1 MNDSQDKAE
10 RDRRL
15 LAMMD
20 ELPAGA
26 GPAAPTGEPLHDFA
40 ALLAGAAP
48 QPDPTFRQKLDAR
61 HTTAVRER
69 AGRPTPRPRPAGEPG
84 PALRGNAGWSKL
96 FRPAA
101 GAMRGLAG
109 GALII
114 LLIAGLGALLEARR
128 GGGFGGGPTPT
139 PRPTATALP
148 TPGPDTPLNM
158 DWTVI
163 LEPQAAGSTRAAALA
178 WAPGGRQFAAI
189 THEGIITVWDMV
201 AHRRQTITSTLD
213 GGPAYLAW
221 SAGGSGLAACCYRAA
236 PSTAHIILWDPA
248 TGQQQG
254 SLDSGA
260 DSVTALAWSPDGQ
273 ILAWSDGWSIQRWSN
288 LSGSLLPKPAATW
301 PAPLTTPRPATDTI
315 RQLAWSPDGRSV
327 ATAQGATIKVW
338 DVTGGTELARLDNK
352 GAIWSLAWSPVGD
365 MLAALPAVQTG
376 PDQYQTQEV
385 VIWDPATGGQRR
397 TLALPDNATNLS
409 WLGDTGVL
417 AVGGNPV
424 RLYSAITGVQL
435 RILDRAG
442 QVAGGPDGR
451 TLLVGGPETVTL
463 WGAPTA
469 PPLSPPAT
477 EAPAPSTEAA
487 VTATPLPTTG
497 PPIIPMTP
505 PGAPATAPSGVAT
518 EPPFI
523 EAVPSTADIATP
535 VAVPTGQ
542 PGP

>member
-1 MNDSQDKAE
+1 
-10 RDRRL
+10 
-15 LAMMD
+15 
-20 ELPAGA
+20 
-26 GPAAPTGEPLHDFA
+26 
-40 ALLAGAAP
+40 
-48 QPDPTFRQKLDAR
+48 
-61 HTTAVRER
+61 
-69 AGRPTPRPRPAGEPG
+69 
-84 PALRGNAGWSKL
+84 
-96 FRPAA
+96 
-101 GAMRGLAG
+101 
-109 GALII
+109 
-114 LLIAGLGALLEARR
+114 
-128 GGGFGGGPTPT
+128 
-139 PRPTATALP
+139 
-148 TPGPDTPLNM
+148 
-158 DWTVI
+158 
-163 LEPQAAGSTRAAALA
+163 
-178 WAPGGRQFAAI
+178 
-189 THEGIITVWDMV
+189 
-201 AHRRQTITSTLD
+201 
-213 GGPAYLAW
+213 
-221 SAGGSGLAACCYRAA
+221 
-236 PSTAHIILWDPA
+236 
-248 TGQQQG
+248 
-254 SLDSGA
+254 
-260 DSVTALAWSPDGQ
+260 
-273 ILAWSDGWSIQRWSN
+273 
-288 LSGSLLPKPAATW
+288 
-301 PAPLTTPRPATDTI
+301 
-315 RQLAWSPDGRSV
+315 
-327 ATAQGATIKVW
+327 
-338 DVTGGTELARLDNK
+338 
-352 GAIWSLAWSPVGD
+352 

-523 EAVPSTADIATP
+523 EAVPSMVDTATP